1 MTRKILSI
9 IIGYLVFA
17 VTALALFEFA
27 GQNAHS
33 NPTNIFAFFA
43 AIYGAFFSFLAGL
56 VSQYVAKTSNLKIN
70 YVLAFMIAAFATF
83 SLLKTV
89 GNHWTQ
95 LLAIFIFAPVSILGG
110 LFYKTKKDSK
120 KILTKTN

>member
-17 VTALALFEFA
+17 VTALALFEFT

-33 NPTNIFAFFA
+33 NPTNVFAFFA
-43 AIYGAFFSFLAGL
+43 AIYGAIFSFLAGL
-56 VSQYVAKTSNLKIN
+56 VAHYVAKTSNLKIN

-89 GNHWTQ
+89 GNNWTQ
-95 LLAIFIFAPVSILGG
+95 LLAIFIFAPVPILGG